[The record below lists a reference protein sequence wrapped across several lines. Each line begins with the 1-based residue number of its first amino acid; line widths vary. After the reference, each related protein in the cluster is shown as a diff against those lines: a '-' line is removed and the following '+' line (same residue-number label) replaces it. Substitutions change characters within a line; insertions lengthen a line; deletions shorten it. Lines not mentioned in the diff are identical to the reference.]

1 MLRQNQVSFLFFNRI
16 NFPFLILEHTSIK
29 KASTYK
35 LYGISHHSGSLN
47 GGHYI
52 GEVKNLDTGV
62 WYNCNDSHCSKLSG
76 GNDSQSAS
84 AYVLFYIQQ

>member
-1 MLRQNQVSFLFFNRI
+1 MYLISPLLF
-16 NFPFLILEHTSIK
+16 LEHSSVK
-29 KASTYK
+29 RSSTYK

-52 GEVKNLDTGV
+52 GEVKNLDTGA
-62 WYNCNDSHCSKLSG
+62 WYNCNDSHCSKISG
-76 GNDSQSAS
+76 GADNQSAS

>member
-1 MLRQNQVSFLFFNRI
+1 MRRQNQVSFY
-16 NFPFLILEHTSIK
+16 FLMYLISSPLEHQSIK
-29 KASTYK
+29 RASTYK

-52 GEVKNLDTGV
+52 GEVKNLDTGD
-62 WYNCNDSHCSKLSG
+62 WYNCNDSHCSKLKG
-76 GNDSQSAS
+76 GADNQSAS